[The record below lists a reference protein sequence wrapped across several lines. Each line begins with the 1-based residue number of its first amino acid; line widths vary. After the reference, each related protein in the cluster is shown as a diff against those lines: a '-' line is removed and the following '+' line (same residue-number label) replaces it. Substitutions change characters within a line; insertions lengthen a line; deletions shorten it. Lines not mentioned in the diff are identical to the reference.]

1 MKTMTFNL
9 PLPPSFPPSIAP
21 PSLHRSRLISLSKWF
36 LTPSISLQP
45 FRPRLGLV
53 AGAKHCDR
61 WNESPEKSHLL
72 IKRSEAFSQSK
83 KIYIFFPS
91 FFLRRRQTEEKG
103 KKVSCYLKTIWG
115 FPLSTVN
122 QCCSFCG
129 RGAEAVHF
137 AYIYRPATVWVPLFW
152 LQPELKCLQQI

>member
-83 KIYIFFPS
+83 KNFFFFPLS
-91 FFLRRRQTEEKG
+91 FLGADRRKKKG
-103 KKVSCYLKTIWG
+103 KKWAVIWRPFG
-115 FPLSTVN
+115 VFLYPQLIN
-122 QCCSFCG
+122 
-129 RGAEAVHF
+129 AVLFVAGELRQYILHTFTDLLLYECHF
-137 AYIYRPATVWVPLFW
+137 FDYSLN
-152 LQPELKCLQQI
+152 